1 MCFLKYTYTHD
12 CDDASLCAAR
22 SEAGG
27 GAGCLLEREKHQL
40 LRNFMFGLHSAL
52 LLLRCCCVLALPYR
66 LDVYYIIY
74 MYSKWTRRCAAGGR
88 TDGCPDHPC
97 IFINARLNCT
107 SFCVAHCPVQMS
119 KLMKANRVTS
129 YEPSLA
135 TRPISLLVY
144 VRRRVFFL
152 RAPWRFPFRN
162 YNKSSLVTLCASR
175 WKSKEM
181 PPTDIVRWGEICCIF
196 IVRGAR
202 FEF

>member
-1 MCFLKYTYTHD
+1 MYVCVFSNIHTHD
-12 CDDASLCAAR
+12 CDDASIYICAAR

-74 MYSKWTRRCAAGGR
+74 ICTVSEHGGVRRADGR

-107 SFCVAHCPVQMS
+107 SFCVAHLPGPNV
-119 KLMKANRVTS
+119 KTN
-129 YEPSLA
+129 E
-135 TRPISLLVY
+135 
-144 VRRRVFFL
+144 
-152 RAPWRFPFRN
+152 
-162 YNKSSLVTLCASR
+162 
-175 WKSKEM
+175 
-181 PPTDIVRWGEICCIF
+181 GEQSN
-196 IVRGAR
+196 
-202 FEF
+202 EL